1 MSEIKLDNG
10 YKLTRSGAFQAKGV
24 EAALKEIA
32 GNDQII
38 TATELTQANFS
49 SDAKTAFFAKMLTT
63 QMAGNPFEITE
74 SSVSDLEDKMEK
86 AWAIDKNKPTSS
98 PSATQNVGRP
108 TVIATPKA
116 EATKKTTK
124 SEEKGFFMEQID
136 SMKKAFTIDF
146 YTNVRKSESDI
157 REEGWGAIKAFTIIG
172 AIGGPIGMIAG
183 AGLGIAATAIKLM
196 VKEFV
201 APEPINKPTITFD
214 DEDLKDQA
222 KAHDAKRGNRFDEK
236 YVPKPNFLDTLKK

>member
-1 MSEIKLDNG
+1 MDNITLDNG
-10 YKLTRSGAFQAKGV
+10 YKLTRSGEFQAKGMKST
-24 EAALKEIA
+24 LNKIA
-32 GNDQII
+32 GEDGTLDVKDITKLNTTND
-38 TATELTQANFS
+38 T
-49 SDAKTAFFAKMLTT
+49 KTAFFAKFINNSNYIGKT
-63 QMAGNPFEITE
+63 IT
-74 SSVSDLEDKMEK
+74 SIDVNDLEDKMEK
-86 AWAIDKNKPTSS
+86 AWAIEKNKPTSS

-108 TVIATPKA
+108 TVTATPKA
-116 EATKKTTK
+116 EATKKITK

-214 DEDLKDQA
+214 DEYLKDQA

-236 YVPKPNFLDTLKK
+236 YVPEPNFLDTLKK